1 MKWAGFVDEVE
12 GIVIQ
17 CITMLLTRQL
27 SLMIFSGQV
36 VS

>member
-17 CITMLLTRQL
+17 CITMLLPRQL
-27 SLMIFSGQV
+27 S
-36 VS
+36 